1 MHVDAKVTRDGW
13 VGSFAALV
21 TTSLTKYLPLTP
33 GQRPFLPNMSP
44 GQWIDHVEC
53 KRYDDIS
60 VVQDIEGEIRWMAD
74 S

>member
-1 MHVDAKVTRDGW
+1 M
-13 VGSFAALV
+13 
-21 TTSLTKYLPLTP
+21 TP

-74 S
+74 PRSDV

>member
-1 MHVDAKVTRDGW
+1 M
-13 VGSFAALV
+13 
-21 TTSLTKYLPLTP
+21 TP

-60 VVQDIEGEIRWMAD
+60 VVQDIEGEIRWWRTRDQTCKLCVTLVQVRDEAER
-74 S
+74 